1 MHMAGI
7 SKKRNKGKRKRL
19 NRRVLLAVFAIIV
32 IFGSVK
38 LYRLYDKIYGSNVNL
53 GKKESADLYIPSG
66 AQMQDVIQ
74 RIRQKQLVEDIDEFK
89 WLAQKKNY
97 PNHIHPGRYKVE
109 NHMSNNAL
117 INRLRSGQQEPVK
130 LIFNNIRTKEQLAGM
145 VSDQIEA
152 DSAALLSLMR
162 DRDFLDQL
170 DMTPQTA
177 AALFLPNTY
186 EFWWDTSPA
195 EFIKRM
201 HREYQRFWTEKRKEK
216 AQQMGMTPVEVTT
229 LASIVD
235 EETIHD
241 DEMPEIAGVYINRLE
256 RGMRLQADPTIKFA
270 INDFTIKR
278 VLKKHLEID
287 SPYNTYKN
295 AGLPPGPIS
304 IPSIA
309 AIESVLNY
317 THHHYLYFVAKPDF
331 SGYHNFSRSHRQH
344 INNARK
350 YQRALNRNN
359 IMK

>member
-1 MHMAGI
+1 MTGKN
-7 SKKRNKGKRKRL
+7 KKRGKAKKKKM
-19 NRRVLLAVFAIIV
+19 NRRVILAIFAALVII
-32 IFGSVK
+32 GSIK
-38 LYRLYDKIYGSNVNL
+38 LYRLYDKVYGVNVNPGHRDVTYL
-53 GKKESADLYIPSG
+53 HIPTG
-66 AQMQDVIQ
+66 ANMEDVMQ
-74 RIRQKQLVEDIDEFK
+74 RISQQQLLEDVDEFK

-97 PNHIHPGRYKVE
+97 PNHIHPGRYRIEKQ
-109 NHMSNNAL
+109 MSNNAL
-117 INRLRSGQQEPVK
+117 INRLRSGQQEPVD
-130 LIFNNIRTKEQLAGM
+130 LTFNNIRTKEQLAGV
-145 VSDQIEA
+145 VSDYIEA
-152 DSAALLSLMR
+152 DSSALLSLMN
-162 DRDFLDQL
+162 DRKFLRQF
-170 DMTPQTA
+170 DMTPRTA
-177 AALFLPNTY
+177 AAMFIPNTY
-186 EFWWDTSPA
+186 EFWWNTSA
-195 EFIKRM
+195 REFIKRM
-201 HREYQRFWTEKRKEK
+201 HREYDRFWGEEKQEK
-216 AQQMGMTPVEVTT
+216 AREISLTPVEVTT

-241 DEMPEIAGVYINRLE
+241 DEMPDIAGVYINRLN

-278 VLKKHLEID
+278 VLKKHLETD
-287 SPYNTYKN
+287 SPYNTYRN

-317 THHHYLYFVAKPDF
+317 NDHNYLYFAAKPDF

>member
-1 MHMAGI
+1 
-7 SKKRNKGKRKRL
+7 
-19 NRRVLLAVFAIIV
+19 
-32 IFGSVK
+32 
-38 LYRLYDKIYGSNVNL
+38 
-53 GKKESADLYIPSG
+53 
-66 AQMQDVIQ
+66 
-74 RIRQKQLVEDIDEFK
+74 
-89 WLAQKKNY
+89 
-97 PNHIHPGRYKVE
+97 
-109 NHMSNNAL
+109 
-117 INRLRSGQQEPVK
+117 
-130 LIFNNIRTKEQLAGM
+130 LAGV

-152 DSAALLSLMR
+152 DSAALLSLMS
-162 DRDFLDQL
+162 DRDFLDRFG
-170 DMTPQTA
+170 MTPQTA
-177 AALFLPNTY
+177 TAMFLPNTY
-186 EFWWDTSPA
+186 EFWWDTSPE
-195 EFIKRM
+195 EFVRRM
-201 HREYQRFWTEKRKEK
+201 HREYERFWTDKRKET
-216 AQQMGMTPVEVTT
+216 AEEMGMTPVEATT

-270 INDFTIKR
+270 IDDFTIKR
-278 VLKKHLEID
+278 VLKKHLETE

-309 AIESVLNY
+309 AIESVLNHS
-317 THHHYLYFVAKPDF
+317 HHNYLYFVAKPDF